1 MLTDAKLRQIKK
13 PEKPMKLADAGG
25 LHLFLTPAGGKH
37 WRWRYKIDGREK
49 LLSLGSYP
57 DITLAQ
63 ARTAR
68 DDARVTLKSG
78 QDPAV
83 AKKLAKLAA
92 PGRTFEAMARA
103 WHKQMLPT
111 WTERHGYDVLNS
123 LETLVFPTLGAM
135 DIASITPPMVLKV
148 LRAIEQRP
156 AIETARRV
164 RQRMSATFVYAIAS
178 GMAEQDPAAIVT
190 GALAPLAKGR
200 QPAITDLVEARAMLV
215 KAEAEKAHPTTKLA
229 LRLLALTAVRPGE
242 LRGAQWEE
250 FVFGDDPIWLIP
262 AERMKMK
269 RPHAV
274 PLSRQ
279 AIEALQAVKVL
290 TGRSTLVFPCTRHA
304 HRPMSENA
312 IGYLLNRAGYHH
324 RHVPHGWRATFSTVM
339 NERYR
344 QDRHIVDLMLAHVPK
359 DRTESAYNRALH
371 LDRRRELAQ
380 AWADLLLE
388 DARPAADLLHGPRR

>member
-13 PEKPMKLADAGG
+13 PEKPIKITDSGG
-25 LHLFLTPAGGKH
+25 LHLFVTPAGGKL

-63 ARTAR
+63 ARAAR
-68 DDARVTLKSG
+68 DDARVTLRSG
-78 QDPAV
+78 QDPAIT
-83 AKKLAKLAA
+83 KKLAKLTASD
-92 PGRTFEAMARA
+92 RTFEALARA
-103 WHKQMLPT
+103 WHQQMLPT
-111 WTERHGYDVLNS
+111 WTERHAYDVLNS
-123 LETLVFPTLGAM
+123 LETLVFPTLGSL
-135 DIASITPPMVLKV
+135 DIATITPPLVLKV
-148 LRAIEQRP
+148 LRAIEARP

-164 RQRMSATFVYAIAS
+164 RQRISATFVYAIAS
-178 GMAEQDPAAIVT
+178 GLAEQDPAGIVT
-190 GALAPLAKGR
+190 GALAPLVKGR
-200 QPAITDLVEARAMLV
+200 QPAVTDLTEARTMLA
-215 KAEAEKAHPTTKLA
+215 KAEAEKAHPVTKLA

-242 LRGAQWEE
+242 LRGAKWEE
-250 FVFGDDPIWLIP
+250 FVFGDDPVWLIP
-262 AERMKMK
+262 PERMKMK

-279 AIEALQAVKVL
+279 AVETLEAVKVL
-290 TGRSTLVFPCTRHA
+290 TGRSPLVFPCTRHA
-304 HRPMSENA
+304 HRPISENS
-312 IGYLLNRAGYHH
+312 IGYLLNRAGYHQ
-324 RHVPHGWRATFSTVM
+324 RHVPHGWRATFSTIM

-380 AWADLLLE
+380 AWADILL
-388 DARPAADLLHGPRR
+388 DNARPAADLLHGPRR